1 MNNKIQ
7 YRRYTPIGEAL
18 RAMLKFYGLAPELD
32 RRRIYAAWDD
42 ASGAG
47 PYTIK
52 RYFKD
57 GRLYV
62 TVNSSVLR
70 SQLYFQ
76 KAALLEK
83 INSLLRKD
91 ELFSGGDGF
100 KHVKELIIK

>member
-7 YRRYTPIGEAL
+7 YRRYTPVGEAL

-47 PYTIK
+47 PYTVR

-83 INSLLRKD
+83 MNALLRD
-91 ELFSGGDGF
+91 DGLLAASSGRVY
-100 KHVKELIIK
+100 VKELILK

>member
-1 MNNKIQ
+1 M
-7 YRRYTPIGEAL
+7 
-18 RAMLKFYGLAPELD
+18 
-32 RRRIYAAWDD
+32 
-42 ASGAG
+42 
-47 PYTIK
+47 
-52 RYFKD
+52 
-57 GRLYV
+57 
-62 TVNSSVLR
+62 NSSVLR